1 MKNHFIPFALAIVS
15 GLFITTH
22 LFAQTTHN
30 IKLSEKIS
38 VTFPQEPEKQDFEG
52 VAQVYNLR
60 LADSTANFLAVVS
73 NLEKQAGLDAAT
85 LAEASLMPEFWDQA
99 ADGFMAQM
107 GADAKLKNRAMK
119 NIKGFDVMELTIERQ
134 EEGQAGLSTLTIY
147 IFVQDVYSFNIGH
160 SNRGGKADP
169 KIKEAFFNSIVIAD

>member
-1 MKNHFIPFALAIVS
+1 MKNHFIPFTFATFL
-15 GLFITTH
+15 GLMITTH
-22 LFAQTTHN
+22 LFAQQTHPV
-30 IKLSEKIS
+30 KLSEKIS
-38 VTFPQEPEKQDFEG
+38 VSFPQEPEKQDFEG

-85 LAEASLMPEFWDQA
+85 LAEASLMPEFWDQTA
-99 ADGFMAQM
+99 EGFMGQM
-107 GADAKLKNRAMK
+107 GPDAKLKNREMK

-134 EEGQAGLSTLTIY
+134 EEGQAGLNTLTIY

-160 SNRGGKADP
+160 ANRGGKADP
-169 KIKEAFFNSIVIAD
+169 KMKEAFFNSIVIAD